1 MVTSAYFCVVRLI
14 FFILCSILFTSCE
27 TNNSSGIKAGTKSR
41 EALLMDSVARFP
53 DSLIFRENL
62 VQFYRDSGH
71 YNKAIEAT
79 IQGIKTDSMNA
90 RLYEMLA
97 ILHFEREDTA
107 AALTAFEHAV
117 NIQPVPQ
124 YMISLGTLYAQ
135 TKDPRAVELMDVLV
149 REYPKFE
156 KEAWFVK
163 GLYRSAVGDFQN
175 AIVNF
180 DKALNIS
187 FTFMEAYR
195 EKSIALNALGLY
207 NQSLEVIN
215 KAVTLQ
221 NNYEE
226 GYYYKG
232 KVLEKLNRPADAIEA
247 YRSAL
252 MYAPDYIEAREALN
266 HLENKK

>member
-1 MVTSAYFCVVRLI
+1 MVTSAYFCVVKLI
-14 FFILCSILFTSCE
+14 LFILCGLLFASCE
-27 TNNSSGIKAGTKSR
+27 SKNSSGKKIDTKST
-41 EALLMDSVARFP
+41 EALLMDSVLRFP

-62 VQFYRDSGH
+62 VQFYRDSG
-71 YNKAIEAT
+71 YYDKAIEAT
-79 IQGIKTDSMNA
+79 RQGIETDSMNA

-107 AALTAFEHAV
+107 AAITAFEQAV

-124 YMISLGTLYAQ
+124 YMISLGTMYAQ
-135 TKDPRAVELMDVLV
+135 TKDQRAVQIMDVLV

-163 GLYRSAVGDFQN
+163 GLYRSSTGKFRE
-175 AIVNF
+175 AITDF
-180 DKALNIS
+180 DKALQIS

-226 GYYYKG
+226 GHYYKG